1 MTRFGGAK
9 MRAALEHLASERN
22 IGLGGIRASPPR
34 AAPRIADHAAGCPA
48 PFRARARLGPPV
60 LGPFPD
66 IAYHVVQAKAVG
78 GEAADRRRSFPAV
91 EALIGEGEGALP
103 IIRQPRPV
111 RRQ

>member
-1 MTRFGGAK
+1 M
-9 MRAALEHLASERN
+9 
-22 IGLGGIRASPPR
+22 ASPPR

-66 IAYHVVQAKAVG
+66 IAYHVVQANAVG

-91 EALIGEGEGALP
+91 EALIGEGVGALP
-103 IIRQPRPV
+103 IIRQHRPV
-111 RRQ
+111 RSQSSERGVCMERVCEYV